1 MREIEWR
8 ILSELMKNARR
19 SDRELA
25 RLIGTSQPTVTRI
38 RTKLEKN
45 GYIREYTV
53 IPNFQKLGYQILAV
67 TLFKYKKRFDAE
79 QIKKAKKILGK
90 SFTEGPFEI
99 IMAERGLGGGYNA
112 IMMSVHKD
120 YESFTALM
128 NWAQQFY
135 DLELDE
141 FESFLVNLAE
151 EVRYRPLTFSS
162 LASHLLTLKQRKE

>member
-79 QIKKAKKILGK
+79 KIKKAKKILGK
-90 SFTEGPFEI
+90 SFSEGPFEI

-162 LASHLLTLKQRKE
+162 LARHLITLKQRKE

>member
-25 RLIGTSQPTVTRI
+25 RLIGTSQPTVTRV

-79 QIKKAKKILGK
+79 KIKKAKKILGK
-90 SFTEGPFEI
+90 NFKEGPFEI

-112 IMMSVHKD
+112 IMISVHTD

-151 EVRYRPLTFSS
+151 EVRYQPLTFSS
-162 LASHLLTLKQRKE
+162 LARHLLMLEQRKE

>member
-1 MREIEWR
+1 MREIEWK

-25 RLIGTSQPTVTRI
+25 RLIGTSQPTATRI
-38 RTKLEKN
+38 RKKLEKN

-53 IPNFQKLGYQILAV
+53 IPNFRKLGYEILAV

-79 QIKKAKKILGK
+79 QIKKAKKVLGERIK
-90 SFTEGPFEI
+90 EGPFEI
-99 IMAERGLGGGYNA
+99 IMAERGLGGGYNGV
-112 IMMSVHKD
+112 MLSVHRD
-120 YESFTALM
+120 YESFSALM

-162 LASHLLTLKQRKE
+162 LAGHLLTLKQRKE